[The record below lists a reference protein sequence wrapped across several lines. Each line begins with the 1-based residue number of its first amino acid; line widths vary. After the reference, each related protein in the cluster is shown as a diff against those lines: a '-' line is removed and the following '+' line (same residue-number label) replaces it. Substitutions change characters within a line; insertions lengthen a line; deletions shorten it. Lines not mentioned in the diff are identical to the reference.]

1 MEDQLV
7 QLLANTQLPDQGPRQ
22 QAEIEL
28 KRARSN
34 PAFPISL
41 ANVASHTS
49 VATAVRQSALTTLR
63 LFIENNWATDDPGD
77 EPQVPIS
84 DEARKLL
91 QQSLLDL
98 ALSPE
103 EDRKV
108 GLSAECPADRRVQ
121 REHGELTSPSPPSY
135 AVGKIAIHD
144 FPDQWPSLL
153 PTVLGVMPSG
163 TDAQLHGALRVLG
176 DLVDESLSQDQFFSM
191 ARDIANALTEVALN
205 ANRKPMLRALAVSV
219 FRGCLDLMNMVRES
233 HAQEVEAFAKQLLEG
248 NPASSSP
255 GWNSFFIRVLQ
266 ERPPASDLSSGQPDS
281 WNSIIALK
289 LQVVKTLIRL
299 RRGFT
304 NLLSPHSTTFF
315 SAVWDELTNMQEPYD
330 QLYIQ
335 ANAQGRLEDSDNL
348 PYTLDFLVLEELDFL
363 NQCFRAPRVKAELD
377 AQLQAQASV
386 QDVPWM
392 TQIMTML
399 VSYSRVTQ
407 EEEELWDIDCSL
419 YLAEE
424 TSVTANYTSRTAAG
438 DLLIK
443 MGEWFGQKT
452 IDGLFGYTS
461 TLFPGN
467 GASWR
472 SQEAALYL
480 FVMLLSDFQDL
491 GKPIPEAVACEYYK
505 LVDFTIAGTDEPLLR
520 ARGYLVAGMLG
531 RSFQL
536 PLVHADGANAA
547 VPLLEHMIK
556 SITSAESEVVQ
567 VACIKAVEGLISAE
581 RVSLDKQVPIIVAI
595 HTYMNDKDPADMEE
609 ADELLVTLAEAL
621 RAAIIMDTKIALSN
635 DVQPIDLLFLLAK
648 LGASNFQVTM
658 LVSES
663 FEEIVK
669 TLSDNASFSALCA
682 KTLPTLTGAF
692 DVANL
697 TDDNPLVTVATEL
710 LAVLAEH
717 GSEPLPDGFV
727 AATFPKLNRL
737 LMESNEGE
745 VLRPGSETV
754 KWILMHDHQQVFNWQ
769 DGNGVSG
776 LEVCLRIIDR
786 LLKPEIEDNSASE
799 VGGLAAEL
807 VEKAGQE
814 RLGPYLPQLLQAVAT
829 RVDSAHAAPFI
840 QSLILV
846 FARLSLA
853 GAHDVVE
860 FLSQLQF
867 NGQSGLQIVL
877 TKWLENSV
885 SFAGYDEIRQNV
897 IALSKLYS
905 LNDPRLA
912 QITVKGDLIVGA
924 DDGRIKTRSRAKQ
937 NPDQYTIVPATLKIV
952 KVLIEELLSASGA
965 GAAAIA
971 ASAAIAANAD
981 LDSDDDD
988 DGWEDEDDTLDLSL
1002 GATKADLMSFME
1014 AGGQRRRDDETQAY
1028 LTEFFIR
1035 CARENV
1041 ANFQEWYNMLSEDEK
1056 AKLNELACAG
1066 GPR

>member
-1 MEDQLV
+1 MVNAVLQR
-7 QLLANTQLPDQGPRQ
+7 TWR
-22 QAEIEL
+22 
-28 KRARSN
+28 
-34 PAFPISL
+34 
-41 ANVASHTS
+41 ANV
-49 VATAVRQSALTTLR
+49 
-63 LFIENNWATDDPGD
+63 
-77 EPQVPIS
+77 
-84 DEARKLL
+84 
-91 QQSLLDL
+91 
-98 ALSPE
+98 
-103 EDRKV
+103 
-108 GLSAECPADRRVQ
+108 
-121 REHGELTSPSPPSY
+121 PSY

-176 DLVDESLSQDQFFSM
+176 DLVDESLSEDQFFSM
-191 ARDIANALTEVALN
+191 ARDIARALTEVALN
-205 ANRKPMLRALAVSV
+205 TTRKPMLRALAVSV
-219 FRGCLDLMNMVRES
+219 FRGCLDLMNMVKES

-248 NPASSSP
+248 DAASSSP

-266 ERPPASDLSSGQPDS
+266 ERLPAQDLTSGQPDS

-299 RRGFT
+299 RRGFA

-315 SAVWDELTNMQEPYD
+315 SAVWDELTNMQEAHD

-377 AQLQAQASV
+377 AQLQAHASV

-392 TQIMTML
+392 AQIMTML

-424 TSVTANYTSRTAAG
+424 TSVTANYTARTAAG

-443 MGEWFGQKT
+443 MGEWFDQKT

-491 GKPIPEAVACEYYK
+491 GKSIPEAVAVEYYK
-505 LVDFTIAGTDEPLLR
+505 LVDFTIARTEEPLLR

-536 PLVHADGANAA
+536 PSVQATGANAA

-567 VACIKAVEGLISAE
+567 VACVKAVEGLISAE

-595 HTYMNDKDPADMEE
+595 HTYMNGKDPAEMEE
-609 ADELLVTLAEAL
+609 ADELLVTLAESL

-717 GSEPLPDGFV
+717 GSEPLPAGFV

-829 RVDSAHAAPFI
+829 RVESARAAPFI

-877 TKWLENSV
+877 AKWLENSI
-885 SFAGYDEIRQNV
+885 SFAGYDEIRQ
-897 IALSKLYS
+897 K
-905 LNDPRLA
+905 
-912 QITVKGDLIVGA
+912 
-924 DDGRIKTRSRAKQ
+924 
-937 NPDQYTIVPATLKIV
+937 
-952 KVLIEELLSASGA
+952 
-965 GAAAIA
+965 
-971 ASAAIAANAD
+971 
-981 LDSDDDD
+981 
-988 DGWEDEDDTLDLSL
+988 
-1002 GATKADLMSFME
+1002 
-1014 AGGQRRRDDETQAY
+1014 
-1028 LTEFFIR
+1028 
-1035 CARENV
+1035 
-1041 ANFQEWYNMLSEDEK
+1041 
-1056 AKLNELACAG
+1056 
-1066 GPR
+1066 